1 MHVMVATRRTQG
13 ERDDDYAWA
22 VDGELAFLPMVECEW
37 RIPERFRKGARYFL
51 GLESGGETTTAEIIE
66 LDVGA
71 DDIVTFVAEQLAAA
85 GWSASA
91 RAQEAE
97 RLAAEMLGIAA
108 LFPVGT
114 VLEKRGREIRARG
127 APSPPDPSATTAGA
141 Q

>member
-22 VDGELAFLPMVECEW
+22 VDGELAFLAMVECDW
-37 RIPERFRKGARYFL
+37 RRFRNGARYFI
-51 GLESGGETTTAEIIE
+51 GLESGGETTTAEIVE

-85 GWSASA
+85 GWTASA
-91 RAQEAE
+91 RTQEAE

-127 APSPPDPSATTAGA
+127 VPRPCDPSATTAGA
-141 Q
+141 P